1 MLFSYQSLNFEN
13 LAFLF
18 LFLLV
23 IAGVLLFY
31 ILTSKHS
38 VTESSVADFKYLDL
52 GKGKPWFYEY
62 EKSGMKLEDFL
73 GLNRSNSV
81 KIIVTVDGVASYL
94 SPDGKKYVVLAYFID
109 QNSGRKTVFQFPV
122 GDIDPGHDLFGNKSK
137 LLGSRFGIFVDPID
151 YSKYSNIII

>member
-1 MLFSYQSLNFEN
+1 MLFLYQSLNFEN

-18 LFLLV
+18 LFLLA

-38 VTESSVADFKYLDL
+38 VAENSAADFKYLDL
-52 GKGKPWFYEY
+52 GKGESWFYEY
-62 EKSGMKLEDFL
+62 EKSGMKLENFL
-73 GLNRSNSV
+73 GLNRGNSI
-81 KIIVTVDGVASYL
+81 KIIVTVDGISSYL

-109 QNSGRKTVFQFPV
+109 KNSGRKTVFQFPV
-122 GDIDPGHDLFGNKSK
+122 GDIDPGRDLFGNKSK